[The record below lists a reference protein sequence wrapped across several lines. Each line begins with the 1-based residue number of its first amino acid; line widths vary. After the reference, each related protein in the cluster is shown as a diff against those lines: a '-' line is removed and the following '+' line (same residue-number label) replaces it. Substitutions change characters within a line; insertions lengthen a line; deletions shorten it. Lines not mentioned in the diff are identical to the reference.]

1 MKATT
6 TKKQSKP
13 PKKKREF
20 QQKQRMR
27 NLENSA
33 TKPRFH
39 KKEDENQVPEEN
51 NEQFAERKIDK
62 ERNLKALIFS
72 TPCSREER
80 KINLSQGMVE

>member
-1 MKATT
+1 
-6 TKKQSKP
+6 
-13 PKKKREF
+13 
-20 QQKQRMR
+20 MR

-72 TPCSREER
+72 TP
-80 KINLSQGMVE
+80 